1 MKGDKGRILIFR
13 KGGWFW
19 NLTTKFSKFLL
30 KVKLSKNQFPKIEHH
45 LMPYIDSDFS
55 ATTTEACT
63 APLLQPIKFSWTS
76 LIGSREEKKR
86 RKEDILREKRRRRH
100 REGEKEKEEIRNVLE
115 QERRYMKEI

>member
-19 NLTTKFSKFLL
+19 NLTTKFSKILL

-45 LMPYIDSDFS
+45 LTILPYLDSDFS
-55 ATTTEACT
+55 AATTEACT

-76 LIGSREEKKR
+76 LIGSREEKEK
-86 RKEDILREKRRRRH
+86 KEDILREK
-100 REGEKEKEEIRNVLE
+100 
-115 QERRYMKEI
+115 